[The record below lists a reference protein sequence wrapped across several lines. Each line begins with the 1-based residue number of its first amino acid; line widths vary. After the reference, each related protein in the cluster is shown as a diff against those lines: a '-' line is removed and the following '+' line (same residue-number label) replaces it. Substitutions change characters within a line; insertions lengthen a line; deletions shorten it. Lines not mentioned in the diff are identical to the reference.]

1 MKSVYPERLWLK
13 HYPSEIP
20 AEIEIPVKS
29 LNEAFNEATEK
40 WTNKTAMIFYGTK
53 INYKKLRDKVDRLAN
68 SLFHL
73 GIKKGDK
80 VALLMLNSPE
90 YIVAFYAILKVG
102 ATVTAISPVYVS
114 SEIKY
119 QLEDSGAENII
130 CHDILYEGVEKTEL
144 KLKNIILARIS
155 DSLPA
160 LKKFIGKSIL
170 RSVYQ
175 KMSSPSPEIFE
186 QERFHKFQDLIKNY
200 PPNPPQIGVN
210 PFEDLVV
217 LAYTGGT
224 TGPPKGAMVTHY
236 NVMASVTNFS
246 SFFPFLEEGKELF
259 VSYMPFYHAGGQFF
273 TVMRAILQGYTQ
285 IIITTPEIDDIL
297 HAVIQYGA
305 TFFVGT
311 PALYEIIK
319 DYEKRDRVNWKKL
332 KGVVSVADTLH
343 EVTASEWK
351 DRTGTILYDLYGMTE
366 FNMSHASPVG
376 KQKISSIGIPICNTI
391 GAIMDPDENQF
402 LPPGELGELVVSGP
416 QVTKGYWNK
425 PEATKECEAVIDGIR
440 WWRTGDLAKMEEDGY
455 FYIYDRKRD
464 LIKYKGL
471 RIYSREVEEVLKGHP
486 QIKEV
491 GVIGVRDIK
500 VGQIV
505 KAFIVLESDARG
517 KVSEADIIQY
527 CEGKL
532 APYKIPKILEFTGEI
547 PKTDVGKVS
556 HRELR
561 EMETQE

>member
-1 MKSVYPERLWLK
+1 MKSIYERRVWLK
-13 HYPSEIP
+13 HYPAEIP
-20 AEIEIPVKS
+20 AEIQIPLKS
-29 LNEAFNEATEK
+29 LNEAFDEATEK
-40 WTNKTAMIFYGTK
+40 WANKTAMIFYGTR
-53 INYKKLRDKVDRLAN
+53 ISYKELRDKVDRLAN

-73 GIKKGDK
+73 GIKKGDR

-90 YIVAFYAILKVG
+90 YIIAFYAILKVG
-102 ATVTAISPVYVS
+102 AIVTAFSPVYVS

-160 LKKFIGKSIL
+160 VKKFIGKSIL
-170 RSVYQ
+170 RNVYQ
-175 KMSSPSPEIFE
+175 KMSAPSPNILE
-186 QERFHKFQDLIKNY
+186 QEGFHKFQNLIKNY
-200 PPNPPQIGVN
+200 PPNPPRMEVN
-210 PFEDLVV
+210 SCEDLVA
-217 LAYTGGT
+217 LAYTAGT
-224 TGPPKGAMVTHY
+224 TGSSKGVMVTHY

-246 SFFPFLEEGKELF
+246 TFFRILEEGKEYF
-259 VSYMPFYHAGGQFF
+259 ISYMPFYHAGGQIFSVI
-273 TVMRAILQGYTQ
+273 TAILQGYTQ
-285 IIITTPEIDDIL
+285 IIITIPEIDDIL
-297 HAVIQYGA
+297 NAVIRYGV

-332 KGVVSVADTLH
+332 KVVFSVADALH
-343 EVTASEWK
+343 EVTGSEWK

-376 KQKISSIGIPICNTI
+376 KQKINSIGIPICNTI
-391 GAIMDPDENQF
+391 SATMDPDEDQF

-425 PEATKECEAVIDGIR
+425 PEATRECEAVIDGIR

-455 FYIYDRKRD
+455 FCLYDRKRD

-471 RIYSREVEEVLKGHP
+471 RIYAREVEEVLKGHP

-491 GVIGVRDIK
+491 GVIGVRDIE
-500 VGQIV
+500 VGQKV
-505 KAFIVLESDARG
+505 KALIVLEPDARG
-517 KVSEADIIQY
+517 KVSEADIIRY

-532 APYKIPKILEFTGEI
+532 APYKIPKVVEVTGEI
-547 PKTDVGKVS
+547 PKTDVGRVS
-556 HRELR
+556 RRELR
-561 EMETQE
+561 EMETKK